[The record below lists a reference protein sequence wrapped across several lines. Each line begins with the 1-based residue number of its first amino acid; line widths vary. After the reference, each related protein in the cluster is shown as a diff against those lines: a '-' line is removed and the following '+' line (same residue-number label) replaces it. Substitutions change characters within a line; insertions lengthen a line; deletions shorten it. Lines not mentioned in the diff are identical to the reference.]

1 MKFIFFLSI
10 GTIFYIYL
18 GYPACVYAVSLVLW
32 KEVKKAPFEPHVTIL
47 IAAYNE
53 AAHIKATIENKLR
66 LDYPKDKLEIIVI
79 SDGST
84 DGTDDIVKQFD
95 SSKVRLLRQ
104 EPRAGKT
111 SALNMAVPEAKGE
124 ILVFSDANSIYA
136 EDSLRHLVSNFADPT
151 VGYVTG
157 KMIYVN
163 ADGSPIGDGCSTYM
177 KYENFLREAETR
189 VGSIVGVDG
198 GIDAVRKEL
207 YRPMNPDQL
216 PDFVLPL
223 MVVDQGYRVVY
234 EPAAILK
241 EPALKAPRDEYRMR
255 VRVSLRALW
264 ALWDMRHL
272 LIGKR
277 SHYSHVLTLSR
288 SHVPNSAAAKP
299 PSRQAAS
306 LPSFLASQPPS
317 FYAFQLW
324 SHKVLR
330 YLAFIFLIAAYISNM
345 MLWHAS
351 FGYRALFVAQNIF
364 YLAALAAPI
373 FEKHGFKSRVLYLTN
388 YFTLLNV
395 ASAHAFIKFVLRQKM
410 ITWTPRKG

>member
-1 MKFIFFLSI
+1 MTAIIFWTSI
-10 GTIFYIYL
+10 SLIFYIYA
-18 GYPACVYAVSLVLW
+18 GYPLTVFILSRFFNRCVRKATIYPSVS
-32 KEVKKAPFEPHVTIL
+32 IL

-53 AAHIKATIENKLR
+53 AAHIKATIDNKLR

-136 EDSLRHLVSNFADPT
+136 EDSLRHLVANFADTT

-163 ADGSPIGDGCSTYM
+163 PDGSPIGDGCSTYM
-177 KYENFLREAETR
+177 RYENFLREVETR

-272 LIGKR
+272 LIGKGSQHSHVHPFTR
-277 SHYSHVLTLSR
+277 SHD
-288 SHVPNSAAAKP
+288 PNSGV
-299 PSRQAAS
+299 
-306 LPSFLASQPPS
+306 SQPLRL
-317 FYAFQLW
+317 FVWQLW

-351 FGYRALFVAQNIF
+351 SVYKVLFVAQNIF
-364 YLAALAAPI
+364 YLAALAAPVL
-373 FEKHGFKSRVLYLTN
+373 EKHGFKSRVLYLTN

-395 ASAHAFIKFVLRQKM
+395 ASAHAFIKFLLRQKM

>member
-1 MKFIFFLSI
+1 MAVIIFWTSI
-10 GTIFYIYL
+10 LFIFYIYA
-18 GYPACVYAVSLVLW
+18 GYPLTVFILSRFFNRCVRKSAICPPVS
-32 KEVKKAPFEPHVTIL
+32 IL

-53 AAHIKATIENKLR
+53 EDNIEATIRNKLH
-66 LDYPKDKLEIIVI
+66 LDYPVDKIEIIVI

-111 SALNMAVPEAKGE
+111 SALNMAVPKARGK

-136 EDSLRHLVSNFADPT
+136 KDSLRHLVSNFTDPT

-163 ADGSPIGDGCSTYM
+163 PDGSPIGDGCSTYM
-177 KYENFLREAETR
+177 KYENFLREVETR

-241 EPALKAPRDEYRMR
+241 EPALKEPRDEYRMR

-272 LIGKR
+272 LIARR
-277 SHYSHVLTLSR
+277 SQHSHVHPFPR
-288 SHVPNSAAAKP
+288 SNDPNSGV
-299 PSRQAAS
+299 
-306 LPSFLASQPPS
+306 SQPLRL
-317 FYAFQLW
+317 FAWQLW

-330 YLAFIFLIAAYISNM
+330 YLAFVFLIAAYISNM

-351 FGYRALFVAQNIF
+351 WGYKALFVMQNIF
-364 YLAALAAPI
+364 YLAALAAPVL
-373 FEKHGFKSRVLYLTN
+373 EKYSFNSRVLYLSN
-388 YFTLLNV
+388 YFTLLNA
-395 ASAHAFIKFVLRQKM
+395 ASAHAFIKFILGQKM